1 MMSNLHQSPHL
12 QRAILEWDVNT
23 WNHALRLWEAH
34 LPQRLDN
41 LKGLE
46 IGARRGGLS
55 LYLALK
61 GAHMICSDL
70 QNPKITASRLH
81 QRYQFESEISYQAV
95 NALAL
100 PFPDHSLDLIA
111 CKSVLGGLK
120 RNNNADLKQV
130 AMREIQRVLKPG
142 GYLLLAENLAGSHAH
157 LWLRQRFQAWGH
169 YWEYL
174 DWEGLPN
181 LLNPLEIIAL
191 EAHGLTA
198 LLGRNEQQ
206 RKWLAQIDR
215 RLESHMPPQTR
226 YMACALARQP
236 QEVKVQ

>member
-1 MMSNLHQSPHL
+1 MMSNLHLSPSL
-12 QRAILEWDVNT
+12 QRAILEWDVQT
-23 WNHALRLWEAH
+23 WSHALYLWENH
-34 LPQRLDN
+34 LPHNLKG

-55 LYLALK
+55 LYLAIK

-70 QNPKITASRLH
+70 HSPEAAASPLH
-81 QRYQFESEISYQAV
+81 QRYQVKSHVSYQAV

-100 PFPDHSLDLIA
+100 PFPDQSLDLIA

-120 RNNNADLKQV
+120 RNNQADLKQM
-130 AMREIQRVLKPG
+130 ALREIQRVLKPG
-142 GYLLLAENLAGSHAH
+142 GYLLLAENLAGSQAH
-157 LWLRQRFQAWGH
+157 LFLRQRFQAWGH

-174 DWEGLPN
+174 TWDNLPD
-181 LLNPLEIIAL
+181 LLKPLEIIAL
-191 EAHGLTA
+191 EAHGITA

-206 RKWLAQIDR
+206 RHWLAQLDQ
-215 RLESHMPPQTR
+215 RLEILTPPQVR

-236 QEVKVQ
+236 QELKVQ